1 MNNLNNIEKGKS
13 ISYYFFKRFLRH
25 KLAIFSLFVLILFFI
40 VAIFADFI
48 APMDPNQQTLEFN
61 TKPAMFKA
69 NVLLKKENQ
78 KIKYI
83 PIKKIIKSD
92 LDKLYFIDDLGNEKS
107 EEVKFLVSK
116 NNNYSIELTYY
127 LGTDKFGRD
136 LLSRLIFGARISL
149 LVGIISQ
156 SIALLIGIILGS
168 LSGYYG
174 GIIDKIISFFLNVVW
189 AFPSILLVIAISVV
203 LGRGFWQAFIA
214 IGLTSW
220 VDITRIL
227 RGQILS
233 TKEIEYVEAAK
244 SSGFGNLRIL
254 FKHILPNSI
263 SPVIVI
269 STAGLANA
277 IIFEASLS
285 FLGLGVQPPTA
296 SWGQMIFDGYKYLI
310 TGTNFGMVF
319 YPSLAIMIIVFAFNI
334 LGDGLRDAFD
344 PKLKK

>member
-1 MNNLNNIEKGKS
+1 MKNINNIEKGKS

-40 VAIFADFI
+40 VAIFADI
-48 APMDPNQQTLEFN
+48 LAPMDPNQQTLEFN

-69 NVLLKKENQ
+69 IVLLKKEN
-78 KIKYI
+78 KITKYI
-83 PIKKIIKSD
+83 PIKKIINFD
-92 LDKLYFIDDLGNEKS
+92 LEKVYYIDDFGNEKS
-107 EEVKFLVSK
+107 DDVKFLISK
-116 NNNYSIELTYY
+116 NNNYAIELTYY

-136 LLSRLIFGARISL
+136 LLSRLIYGARISL

-168 LSGYYG
+168 LSGYFG
-174 GIIDKIISFFLNVVW
+174 GIIDKIISFFVSVVW

-263 SPVIVI
+263 SAVIVI